1 MNKQQIILQKL
12 ERQLLKIMSLLAK
25 TEQQADLAFCEK
37 EAKTLTVIIK
47 ALETLRNMQSAA
59 ENEQLEISESAAKY
73 ETDQKFRDEIAQK
86 LASINKKTDK

>member
-59 ENEQLEISESAAKY
+59 EDEQLEISELAAKY